1 MERKQIL
8 KSIRQHIDA
17 EENDKAESLIQD
29 LLEQGV
35 SDYLLYLFTA
45 VIRSKKGDVESAV
58 QFYKKAIAIDENKV
72 AAWQGLA
79 KLYETGQIP
88 ADDFVLDVLDKLI
101 ILYKES
107 PDKRQSYMGMR
118 DGALLSS
125 QNYEIILQEEHFAN
139 DIELCKRIVRT
150 LVMPKHVYSD
160 VEYALCEK
168 CIGKMEAE
176 AQLDSELASKC
187 AMFRASFATSF
198 VELRD
203 LLVDEASRC
212 GGSGVQGW
220 IMESLRCI
228 QAVTLL
234 CSREVDMTV
243 CDLLLASPERHFFET
258 LLELIR
264 DKKFEAALD
273 LLLTLSDHQLTWPLC
288 GPAIVVWLKQE
299 QYERVL
305 KLVDE
310 ALLFEKDAAVE
321 RAAREGLLT
330 VKAEALD
337 GISDQPSR
345 LALHQLLESEHF
357 DNQIWIFLHISMI
370 ADSDCTDEEF
380 LEALNK
386 AHVAEDERCYWLA
399 LLAANR
405 NRLTEA
411 KENAEKAL
419 GRVAD
424 SWRLMLLLAEILIR
438 IDRNDLNATA
448 LLLKAVKLNGPS
460 SRIYYRLAENLAD
473 RSASKALG
481 CLEMAT
487 RMRPQHLEVA
497 QLRDKLL
504 GLEGRK
510 REQLSNIEHFLAV
523 QPRSVWA
530 LKRLAL
536 LKLQLDMTDEA
547 VEDLQ
552 AALRLARDDLILLS
566 VLGVAYRKRGNF
578 ESAIKT
584 YKAVLELSPEDT
596 NVRMQLAQVY
606 RSCSQLDEALEQ
618 CEMLHQC
625 AHTTQYMVV
634 LHTDVLMRMAYRE
647 TSPSKRIS
655 LLNRLFELI
664 NTTPEGGQ
672 NSLAFLK
679 IIADSLMLVAK
690 FGEETLVKFIFPKAW
705 PIGSRN
711 DVLKIAVDAYFAITK
726 LHPSAESWNDLG
738 LAFLL
743 RSRLSGDKRMA
754 ERAAVSFEHALAM
767 SKCKQT
773 QSVLWA
779 NMAQAVLLAGSPV
792 SSLHCAKAA
801 ILLNA
806 NNALAWSM
814 LALLLITLSKYESSQ
829 RALDMAMKDDA
840 KTAETWSLQYE
851 SSQRALDMAMKDD
864 AKTAETWS
872 LQERAK
878 HPSAIDLFEQ
888 SISVKPTK
896 LAVERFTFHAM
907 RALHSGSLIKNVNM
921 FNFDA
926 VHDFVE
932 MGNTDDELFFFTAL
946 LAEYMGCFTIA
957 LRYMDMCDSFP
968 NDHLYNIHRQRIA
981 VRTQSGEID
990 GCVESLRNL
999 AHLYSLK
1006 TDQLY
1011 GELLACSTDYSEH
1024 FDVLSKGDTERM
1036 RALLAQNNCDIS
1048 SVLLV
1053 SALICFRKS
1062 VSNGMVKVVRH
1073 MCPKHPLLGLYP
1085 PGSTADADDEFSYDV
1100 GKKSDALSSYH
1111 NNFSEQLC
1119 RLLQSRRE
1127 FAESATE
1134 SRELN
1139 VESDHEN

>member
-1 MERKQIL
+1 
-8 KSIRQHIDA
+8 
-17 EENDKAESLIQD
+17 
-29 LLEQGV
+29 
-35 SDYLLYLFTA
+35 LYLFTA

-357 DNQIWIFLHISMI
+357 DNQIWIFLHISV
-370 ADSDCTDEEF
+370 SHWP
-380 LEALNK
+380 EAFCRLRK
-386 AHVAEDERCYWLA
+386 EKVA
-399 LLAANR
+399 
-405 NRLTEA
+405 EA

-487 RMRPQHLEVA
+487 RMRPQHLEVI
-497 QLRDKLL
+497 
-504 GLEGRK
+504 
-510 REQLSNIEHFLAV
+510 S
-523 QPRSVWA
+523 A
-530 LKRLAL
+530 L
-536 LKLQLDMTDEA
+536 
-547 VEDLQ
+547 
-552 AALRLARDDLILLS
+552 
-566 VLGVAYRKRGNF
+566 
-578 ESAIKT
+578 
-584 YKAVLELSPEDT
+584 
-596 NVRMQLAQVY
+596 
-606 RSCSQLDEALEQ
+606 
-618 CEMLHQC
+618 
-625 AHTTQYMVV
+625 
-634 LHTDVLMRMAYRE
+634 
-647 TSPSKRIS
+647 
-655 LLNRLFELI
+655 
-664 NTTPEGGQ
+664 
-672 NSLAFLK
+672 
-679 IIADSLMLVAK
+679 
-690 FGEETLVKFIFPKAW
+690 FIF
-705 PIGSRN
+705 
-711 DVLKIAVDAYFAITK
+711 
-726 LHPSAESWNDLG
+726 
-738 LAFLL
+738 
-743 RSRLSGDKRMA
+743 
-754 ERAAVSFEHALAM
+754 
-767 SKCKQT
+767 
-773 QSVLWA
+773 
-779 NMAQAVLLAGSPV
+779 
-792 SSLHCAKAA
+792 SS
-801 ILLNA
+801 
-806 NNALAWSM
+806 
-814 LALLLITLSKYESSQ
+814 E
-829 RALDMAMKDDA
+829 
-840 KTAETWSLQYE
+840 
-851 SSQRALDMAMKDD
+851 
-864 AKTAETWS
+864 
-872 LQERAK
+872 
-878 HPSAIDLFEQ
+878 P
-888 SISVKPTK
+888 
-896 LAVERFTFHAM
+896 
-907 RALHSGSLIKNVNM
+907 
-921 FNFDA
+921 
-926 VHDFVE
+926 
-932 MGNTDDELFFFTAL
+932 
-946 LAEYMGCFTIA
+946 
-957 LRYMDMCDSFP
+957 
-968 NDHLYNIHRQRIA
+968 
-981 VRTQSGEID
+981 
-990 GCVESLRNL
+990 
-999 AHLYSLK
+999 
-1006 TDQLY
+1006 
-1011 GELLACSTDYSEH
+1011 
-1024 FDVLSKGDTERM
+1024 
-1036 RALLAQNNCDIS
+1036 
-1048 SVLLV
+1048 
-1053 SALICFRKS
+1053 
-1062 VSNGMVKVVRH
+1062 
-1073 MCPKHPLLGLYP
+1073 
-1085 PGSTADADDEFSYDV
+1085 
-1100 GKKSDALSSYH
+1100 
-1111 NNFSEQLC
+1111 
-1119 RLLQSRRE
+1119 
-1127 FAESATE
+1127 
-1134 SRELN
+1134 
-1139 VESDHEN
+1139 

>member
-1 MERKQIL
+1 
-8 KSIRQHIDA
+8 
-17 EENDKAESLIQD
+17 
-29 LLEQGV
+29 
-35 SDYLLYLFTA
+35 
-45 VIRSKKGDVESAV
+45 
-58 QFYKKAIAIDENKV
+58 
-72 AAWQGLA
+72 
-79 KLYETGQIP
+79 
-88 ADDFVLDVLDKLI
+88 
-101 ILYKES
+101 
-107 PDKRQSYMGMR
+107 
-118 DGALLSS
+118 
-125 QNYEIILQEEHFAN
+125 
-139 DIELCKRIVRT
+139 
-150 LVMPKHVYSD
+150 
-160 VEYALCEK
+160 
-168 CIGKMEAE
+168 
-176 AQLDSELASKC
+176 
-187 AMFRASFATSF
+187 
-198 VELRD
+198 
-203 LLVDEASRC
+203 
-212 GGSGVQGW
+212 
-220 IMESLRCI
+220 
-228 QAVTLL
+228 
-234 CSREVDMTV
+234 
-243 CDLLLASPERHFFET
+243 
-258 LLELIR
+258 
-264 DKKFEAALD
+264 
-273 LLLTLSDHQLTWPLC
+273 
-288 GPAIVVWLKQE
+288 
-299 QYERVL
+299 
-305 KLVDE
+305 
-310 ALLFEKDAAVE
+310 
-321 RAAREGLLT
+321 
-330 VKAEALD
+330 
-337 GISDQPSR
+337 
-345 LALHQLLESEHF
+345 
-357 DNQIWIFLHISMI
+357 
-370 ADSDCTDEEF
+370 
-380 LEALNK
+380 
-386 AHVAEDERCYWLA
+386 
-399 LLAANR
+399 
-405 NRLTEA
+405 
-411 KENAEKAL
+411 
-419 GRVAD
+419 
-424 SWRLMLLLAEILIR
+424 
-438 IDRNDLNATA
+438 
-448 LLLKAVKLNGPS
+448 
-460 SRIYYRLAENLAD
+460 
-473 RSASKALG
+473 
-481 CLEMAT
+481 
-487 RMRPQHLEVA
+487 
-497 QLRDKLL
+497 
-504 GLEGRK
+504 
-510 REQLSNIEHFLAV
+510 
-523 QPRSVWA
+523 
-530 LKRLAL
+530 
-536 LKLQLDMTDEA
+536 
-547 VEDLQ
+547 
-552 AALRLARDDLILLS
+552 
-566 VLGVAYRKRGNF
+566 
-578 ESAIKT
+578 
-584 YKAVLELSPEDT
+584 
-596 NVRMQLAQVY
+596 
-606 RSCSQLDEALEQ
+606 
-618 CEMLHQC
+618 MLHQC

-840 KTAETWSLQYE
+840 KTAETWSLQ
-851 SSQRALDMAMKDD
+851 
-864 AKTAETWS
+864 
-872 LQERAK
+872 
-878 HPSAIDLFEQ
+878 DLFMASSEGKG
-888 SISVKPTK
+888 SIKRYTIFAYLFGHRMFYYYFQK

-981 VRTQSGEID
+981 VRTYVVFSWSPSAILQSGEID

-1111 NNFSEQLC
+1111 NNFSEV
-1119 RLLQSRRE
+1119 LLYYCVICYVNFYVICFIIFTPSL
-1127 FAESATE
+1127 SAF
-1134 SRELN
+1134 LYLKI
-1139 VESDHEN
+1139 